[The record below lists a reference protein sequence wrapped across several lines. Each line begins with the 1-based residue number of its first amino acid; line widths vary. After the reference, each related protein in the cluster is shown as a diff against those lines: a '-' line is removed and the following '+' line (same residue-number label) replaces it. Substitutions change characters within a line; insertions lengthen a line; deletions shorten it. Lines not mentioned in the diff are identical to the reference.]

1 MRERTS
7 SGDVLT
13 GTRKP
18 VQPRGIGAGGS
29 LSQTPLMVG
38 EVTCRYRHLGVIG
51 NLGEGSLGNGSRGSE
66 EAHCRQLFTGAF
78 HGTRGSCSF
87 TVVEVELRGPK
98 DQIRNLTEKDV
109 SVIVDFKN
117 EALGGVI
124 KVPKIS
130 FGSEFAAVGAISTT
144 SITATLQTEVPD
156 ATNG

>member
-38 EVTCRYRHLGVIG
+38 EVTCRYRHLGDIG

-87 TVVEVELRGPK
+87 TVVEVELREDRVRGCLAHV
-98 DQIRNLTEKDV
+98 LTQWR
-109 SVIVDFKN
+109 
-117 EALGGVI
+117 G
-124 KVPKIS
+124 KVHLMELVVKTRS
-130 FGSEFAAVGAISTT
+130 
-144 SITATLQTEVPD
+144 
-156 ATNG
+156 